1 MNADIPARQ
10 LSADPSQI
18 VLRRIIQNCAF
29 GTLLGMAATYALTA
43 TVAALL
49 AADSLARNSIV
60 IPQLLD

>member
-43 TVAALL
+43 LVAALL
-49 AADSLARNSIV
+49 AADS
-60 IPQLLD
+60 